1 MSAPPSYGSRDSFD
15 SSTSDAAPTGTSQA
29 SGTKPAGRVSDALS
43 GLFRRRDSKAAR
55 DKAASNFVAFPAFMA
70 TDLSFN
76 SEGSFSKVS

>member
-1 MSAPPSYGSRDSFD
+1 MSAPPSYGSRGSFD

-29 SGTKPAGRVSDALS
+29 SVTRPAGRVSDALS
-43 GLFRRRDSKAAR
+43 GLFRRR

>member
-29 SGTKPAGRVSDALS
+29 SVTRPAGRVSDALS
-43 GLFRRRDSKAAR
+43 G
-55 DKAASNFVAFPAFMA
+55 KAASNFVAFPAFMA
-70 TDLSFN
+70 SDLSFN

>member
-29 SGTKPAGRVSDALS
+29 SGTNFA
-43 GLFRRRDSKAAR
+43 SKAAR